1 MSAGTAFLLGFGTCV
16 LFWTSSVMLGPK
28 LERSPTPEETVGLD
42 PKLTPARFWIMR
54 TTRFFFPSLISF
66 WIDIRKQRQKD
77 KKDGP

>member
-1 MSAGTAFLLGFGTCV
+1 MSAGTAFLLGFGTC
-16 LFWTSSVMLGPK
+16 LLLWTSSVMLGSK
-28 LERSPTPEETVGLD
+28 IETSPTPEKTVGFD
-42 PKLTPARFWIMR
+42 PKLTPVRFWIMR